1 MNAGENG
8 RFDVMRRLVIFDE
21 WNRFRVM
28 LLSDSLFSGNLNVV
42 LLLATVVV
50 LLFFF
55 GYFFLIP
62 KVLCWRA
69 SKKLRIGDY
78 QSAVES
84 FFKALKISPRDA
96 RIWYGYSLALRRA
109 ERLDEALEALDAV
122 ERLEPGQTSIFLE
135 RIDVLR
141 TQKRLDEALDELSQ
155 KIEAGDCPDQVR
167 LMRSAVEIE
176 AQLFEEAE
184 SDCDFLIEHGGESIY
199 AEAFNNRGVA
209 KLMLGRE
216 SDAESDFETSYLLD
230 PRSSVVRAYCSSAW
244 LRRKAPQKT
253 LALCDATIK
262 TDPLCAAAYHF
273 RGLAKQM
280 MNDFDG
286 ANEDFQKADELK
298 RELVVSQ

>member
-1 MNAGENG
+1 MLFLDASVSSALNA
-8 RFDVMRRLVIFDE
+8 
-21 WNRFRVM
+21 
-28 LLSDSLFSGNLNVV
+28 
-42 LLLATVVV
+42 V
-50 LLFFF
+50 LLFATGFVLLAF
-55 GYFFLIP
+55 CFYFFLIP
-62 KVLCWRA
+62 KILCWRA
-69 SKKLRIGDY
+69 SKKLRIGDC

-96 RIWYGYSLALRRA
+96 RNWYGYSLALRRA
-109 ERLDEALEALDAV
+109 ERYDEALEALDNV
-122 ERLEPGQTSIFLE
+122 DRLEPGQTSIFLE
-135 RIDVLR
+135 RVDVLR
-141 TQKRLDEALDELSQ
+141 SQKRLNEALDELSQ
-155 KIEAGDCPDQVR
+155 KIQAGDCPDQVR

-184 SDCDFLIEHGGESIY
+184 SDCNYLIEHGGESVY

-216 SDAESDFETSYLLD
+216 ADAESDFETSYLLD

-244 LRRKAPQKT
+244 LRRNAPQKT

-280 MNDFDG
+280 MNDFAG
-286 ANEDFQKADELK
+286 ANDDFQKADELK